1 MRNRLNYL
9 IDEEVAKVGRSRQTT
24 MLDVA
29 RIAGVS
35 TSTVSHVLNGTRTVD
50 PGTEQQVRDAI
61 AQLGYRPN
69 IVARALATARTM
81 NIGLCLPITA
91 NPTFVVLVDVIERQ
105 LTAAGYH
112 LMLHD
117 TRDDIAVQ
125 ARTVRQLLDLRVDGI
140 ILAPAPDPALADSY
154 LADSSLADSPL
165 ADSSLAD
172 SHASDSASTPPAFVG
187 PATDAGGIRT
197 AIDAHTPMVLVDR
210 FALADCD
217 QVASDGVEPMRALTA
232 HLAANGHHRIAVV
245 AGLTGIGTSVERLQG
260 YREAVATH
268 GLDIDPALVIHGE
281 SDLEMTRAGV
291 TALFSRPDRPTAL
304 VTTNNVM
311 TLGSMRAFVDL
322 GLRVPDDVALVCF
335 DDFEWTDLF
344 TPRLTAVAQDLATM
358 GERAVQLV
366 LRRIADPAV
375 ATRRLRVTP
384 QFHHRDSC
392 GCPPDPIVTGSPTT
406 GQHIPPPH

>member
-1 MRNRLNYL
+1 LRNRLNHL

-35 TSTVSHVLNGTRTVD
+35 TSTVSHVVNGTRTVD
-50 PGTEQQVRDAI
+50 PATEQQVRDAI
-61 AQLGYRPN
+61 ARLGYRPN
-69 IVARALATARTM
+69 TVARALATARTM
-81 NIGLCLPITA
+81 TIGLCLPITA
-91 NPTFVVLVDVIERQ
+91 NPTFVVLVDVIERR

-125 ARTVRQLLDLRVDGI
+125 ARIVRQLLDLRADGI

-154 LADSSLADSPL
+154 LADSYL
-165 ADSSLAD
+165 ADSSPAD
-172 SHASDSASTPPAFVG
+172 ARASESAGTHRYVVWPTP
-187 PATDAGGIRT
+187 DAGGIRT
-197 AIDAHTPMVLVDR
+197 AIDAHTPLVLVDR
-210 FALADCD
+210 FAPAECD

-232 HLAANGHHRIAVV
+232 HLAANGHRRIAVV

-260 YREAVATH
+260 YRDAVAAL
-268 GLDIDPALVIHGE
+268 GLDTDPALVVHGE
-281 SDLEMTRAGV
+281 SDLETTRAV
-291 TALFSRPDRPTAL
+291 VSALFSRPDRPSAL

-344 TPRLTAVAQDLATM
+344 TPRLTAVAQDLTTM
-358 GERAVQLV
+358 GEQAVHLV

-375 ATRRLRVTP
+375 DAQRIRVEP
-384 QFHHRDSC
+384 EFHHRDSC
-392 GCPPDPIVTGSPTT
+392 GCPPDPIVTGSPTRGRQT
-406 GQHIPPPH
+406 PPPPH

>member
-1 MRNRLNYL
+1 MRNRLNRL
-9 IDEEVAKVGRSRQTT
+9 IDEEVAKVGRSRQMT
-24 MLDVA
+24 MSDVA

-35 TSTVSHVLNGTRTVD
+35 TSTVSHVVNGTRTVD
-50 PGTEQQVRDAI
+50 PGPEQQVRDAI
-61 AQLGYRPN
+61 ARLGYRPN

-91 NPTFVVLVDVIERQ
+91 NPTFVVLVDVIERR

-125 ARTVRQLLDLRVDGI
+125 ARIVRQLLDLRADGI
-140 ILAPAPDPALADSY
+140 ILAPAPDPALADSC
-154 LADSSLADSPL
+154 LADSSLADFLESE
-165 ADSSLAD
+165 
-172 SHASDSASTPPAFVG
+172 SARTRPAFVE

-197 AIDAHTPMVLVDR
+197 AIDAHTPLVLVDR
-210 FALADCD
+210 FAPAECD
-217 QVASDGVEPMRALTA
+217 QVASGGVEPMRALTA
-232 HLAANGHHRIAVV
+232 HLAANGHRRIAVV
-245 AGLTGIGTSVERLQG
+245 AGLTGIATSVERLQG
-260 YREAVATH
+260 YRDAVAAL
-268 GLDIDPALVIHGE
+268 GLDTDPALVVHGE
-281 SDLEMTRAGV
+281 SDLERTRAGV
-291 TALFSRPDRPTAL
+291 SALFSRPDRPTAL

-322 GLRVPDDVALVCF
+322 GLRVPDDVALACF

-375 ATRRLRVTP
+375 DTQRIRVEP
-384 QFHHRDSC
+384 EFHHRDSC
-392 GCPPDPIVTGSPTT
+392 GCPPDPIVTGSP
-406 GQHIPPPH
+406 GRGRQAPPPPH

>member
-1 MRNRLNYL
+1 MRNRLNHL
-9 IDEEVAKVGRSRQTT
+9 IDEEVAKVGRSRQMT

-35 TSTVSHVLNGTRTVD
+35 TSTVSHVVNGTRTVD

-61 AQLGYRPN
+61 ARLGYRPN

-91 NPTFVVLVDVIERQ
+91 NPTFVVLVDVIERR

-125 ARTVRQLLDLRVDGI
+125 ARIVRQLLDLRADGI

-154 LADSSLADSPL
+154 LADSSLADFLESE
-165 ADSSLAD
+165 
-172 SHASDSASTPPAFVG
+172 SARTRPAFVE

-197 AIDAHTPMVLVDR
+197 AIDAHTPLVLVDR
-210 FALADCD
+210 FAPADCD
-217 QVASDGVEPMRALTA
+217 QVASEGVEPMRALTA
-232 HLAANGHHRIAVV
+232 HLAANGHRRIAVV

-260 YREAVATH
+260 YREAVAAL
-268 GLDIDPALVIHGE
+268 GLDGDPALVVHGE
-281 SDLEMTRAGV
+281 SDLERTRAGV
-291 TALFSRPDRPTAL
+291 SALFSRPDRPTAL

-344 TPRLTAVAQDLATM
+344 TPRLTAD
-358 GERAVQLV
+358 GPGPG
-366 LRRIADPAV
+366 D
-375 ATRRLRVTP
+375 
-384 QFHHRDSC
+384 H
-392 GCPPDPIVTGSPTT
+392 G
-406 GQHIPPPH
+406 

>member
-1 MRNRLNYL
+1 MRNRLNHL

-35 TSTVSHVLNGTRTVD
+35 TSTVSHVVNGTRTVD
-50 PGTEQQVRDAI
+50 PATEQQVRDAI
-61 AQLGYRPN
+61 ARLGYRPN
-69 IVARALATARTM
+69 TIARALATARTM

-91 NPTFVVLVDVIERQ
+91 NPTFVVLVDVIERR

-125 ARTVRQLLDLRVDGI
+125 ARIVRQLLDLRADGI

-154 LADSSLADSPL
+154 LADSYL
-165 ADSSLAD
+165 ADSSPAD
-172 SHASDSASTPPAFVG
+172 ARASESAGTHRYVVWPTP
-187 PATDAGGIRT
+187 DAGGIRT
-197 AIDAHTPMVLVDR
+197 AIDAHTPLVLVDR
-210 FALADCD
+210 FAPAECD

-232 HLAANGHHRIAVV
+232 HLAANGHRRIAVV

-260 YREAVATH
+260 YRDAVAAL
-268 GLDIDPALVIHGE
+268 GLDTDPALVVHGE
-281 SDLEMTRAGV
+281 SDLETTRAV
-291 TALFSRPDRPTAL
+291 VSALFSRPDRPSAL

-358 GERAVQLV
+358 GEQAVHLV

-375 ATRRLRVTP
+375 DTQRLRVTP
-384 QFHHRDSC
+384 TFHHRDSC
-392 GCPPDPIVTGSPTT
+392 GCPPAPVVSAD
-406 GQHIPPPH
+406 QHRRRG

>member
-1 MRNRLNYL
+1 MRNRLNHL

-35 TSTVSHVLNGTRTVD
+35 TSTVSHVVNGTRTVD
-50 PGTEQQVRDAI
+50 PATEQQVRDAI
-61 AQLGYRPN
+61 ARLGYRPN
-69 IVARALATARTM
+69 TVARALATARTM
-81 NIGLCLPITA
+81 TIGLCLPITA
-91 NPTFVVLVDVIERQ
+91 NPTFVVLVDVIERR

-125 ARTVRQLLDLRVDGI
+125 ARIVRQLLDLRADGI

-154 LADSSLADSPL
+154 LADSYL
-165 ADSSLAD
+165 ADSSPAD
-172 SHASDSASTPPAFVG
+172 ARASESAGTHRYVVWPTP
-187 PATDAGGIRT
+187 DAGGIRT
-197 AIDAHTPMVLVDR
+197 AIDAHTPLVLVDR
-210 FALADCD
+210 FAPAECD

-232 HLAANGHHRIAVV
+232 HLAANGHRRIAVV

-260 YREAVATH
+260 YRDAVAAL
-268 GLDIDPALVIHGE
+268 GLDTDPALVVHGE
-281 SDLEMTRAGV
+281 SDLETTRAV
-291 TALFSRPDRPTAL
+291 VSALFSRPDRPSAL

-358 GERAVQLV
+358 GEQAVHLV

-375 ATRRLRVTP
+375 DTQRIRVEP
-384 QFHHRDSC
+384 EFHHRDSC
-392 GCPPDPIVTGSPTT
+392 GCPPGRIEPEESASSA
-406 GQHIPPPH
+406 PPA